1 MCTTLSYNNREKD
14 YIKIMTDMK
23 MHGKF
28 KEIQQALSLENE
40 RKIIWASTRSFL
52 EIDDYKHRRN
62 GGKRKSYWT
71 LFERFLHVFSFF
83 IKAAGLYEK
92 GRNNALNIVVN
103 KIQIEFL
110 NLPDSFNGYKILH
123 LTDLHLD
130 STKGVED
137 AIIKKIE
144 NLEYDLCVMTGDYR
158 NRTHGNF
165 KQILPPMEK
174 LVKTINSKDGILAVL
189 GNHDTYQLV
198 NYMEEMGIR
207 VLTNE
212 TVTIYRE
219 GEYIAVTGIDDP
231 SNYYTEQ
238 ITATLEEKTR
248 DFILS
253 LPLFDAFKMDDLDI
267 LARHM
272 NYTEVKRGEY
282 LFMEGD
288 RGDFMCF
295 VVRGLLDVLKRS
307 SDGDFR
313 VIARLGKGN
322 TIGEMS
328 IVDKSPRSAS
338 VIARQPSVAI
348 ILTKKGF
355 EILTERHPALG
366 VTLLKKILRL
376 LSLNMRRTSSRLADT
391 MTA

>member
-103 KIQIEFL
+103 KIQIGFL

-165 KQILPPMEK
+165 KQILLPMEK

-207 VLTNE
+207 VLNNE
-212 TVTIYRE
+212 TVTIYRK
-219 GEYIAVTGIDDP
+219 GEHIAVTGTDDP

-238 ITATLEEKTR
+238 ITAALEEKTR
-248 DFILS
+248 DFKIVLAHS
-253 LPLFDAFKMDDLDI
+253 PEIYDTAADNGYNLYLCGHTHGGQICLPGGIPIFTHL
-267 LARHM
+267 R
-272 NYTEVKRGEY
+272 TG
-282 LFMEGD
+282 
-288 RGDFMCF
+288 
-295 VVRGLLDVLKRS
+295 RS
-307 SDGDFR
+307 YC
-313 VIARLGKGN
+313 KGMWSYA
-322 TIGEMS
+322 GM
-328 IVDKSPRSAS
+328 
-338 VIARQPSVAI
+338 
-348 ILTKKGF
+348 KGY
-355 EILTERHPALG
+355 
-366 VTLLKKILRL
+366 
-376 LSLNMRRTSSRLADT
+376 TSSGCGTSGIPLRFNCQSEIPLIELRALR
-391 MTA
+391 AGC

>member
-1 MCTTLSYNNREKD
+1 
-14 YIKIMTDMK
+14 MTDMK
-23 MHGKF
+23 MQGKF
-28 KEIQQALSLENE
+28 KEIQQALSMEDE

-71 LFERFLHVFSFF
+71 LFERLLHVFGFF
-83 IKAAGLYEK
+83 LKAAGLYEK

-123 LTDLHLD
+123 LTDLHFD
-130 STKGVED
+130 STEGIED
-137 AIIKKIE
+137 TISKKIE

-198 NYMEEMGIR
+198 NYMEGMGIR

-212 TVTIYRE
+212 TVTIYRK
-219 GEYIAVTGIDDP
+219 GEHIAVTGIDDP

-238 ITATLEEKTR
+238 ITAALEEKTR
-248 DFILS
+248 DFKIVLAHS
-253 LPLFDAFKMDDLDI
+253 PEIYDTAADNGYNLYLCGHTHGGQICLPGGIPIFTHL
-267 LARHM
+267 R
-272 NYTEVKRGEY
+272 TG
-282 LFMEGD
+282 
-288 RGDFMCF
+288 
-295 VVRGLLDVLKRS
+295 RS
-307 SDGDFR
+307 YC
-313 VIARLGKGN
+313 KGAWSYA
-322 TIGEMS
+322 GM
-328 IVDKSPRSAS
+328 
-338 VIARQPSVAI
+338 
-348 ILTKKGF
+348 KGY
-355 EILTERHPALG
+355 
-366 VTLLKKILRL
+366 
-376 LSLNMRRTSSRLADT
+376 TSSGCGTSGIPVRFNCHSEIPLIELRALR
-391 MTA
+391 AGC

>member
-1 MCTTLSYNNREKD
+1 
-14 YIKIMTDMK
+14 MTDMK
-23 MHGKF
+23 MQGKF
-28 KEIQQALSLENE
+28 KEIQQALSLEDE

-71 LFERFLHVFSFF
+71 LFERLLHVFSFF
-83 IKAAGLYEK
+83 LKAVGLYEK

-103 KIQIEFL
+103 KIKIGFL

-165 KQILPPMEK
+165 KQILLPMEK

-212 TVTIYRE
+212 TVTIYRK
-219 GEYIAVTGIDDP
+219 GEHIAVTGIDDP

-238 ITATLEEKTR
+238 ITAALEEKTL
-248 DFILS
+248 DFKIVLAHSPEIYDTAADNGYS
-253 LPLFDAFKMDDLDI
+253 L
-267 LARHM
+267 
-272 NYTEVKRGEY
+272 Y
-282 LFMEGD
+282 LCGHTHGGQICLPGGIPVFTHLRTG
-288 RGDFMCF
+288 
-295 VVRGLLDVLKRS
+295 RS
-307 SDGDFR
+307 YC
-313 VIARLGKGN
+313 KGAWSYA
-322 TIGEMS
+322 GM
-328 IVDKSPRSAS
+328 
-338 VIARQPSVAI
+338 
-348 ILTKKGF
+348 KGY
-355 EILTERHPALG
+355 
-366 VTLLKKILRL
+366 
-376 LSLNMRRTSSRLADT
+376 TSSGCGTSGIPVRFNCHSEIPLIELSALP
-391 MTA
+391 AGF